1 MELFNADGVEREF
14 TISAESRATVEESST
29 PERLEMLLEALGPP
43 GSVAL
48 LIGEAGTGKNRLA
61 QEAAGALAG
70 RLGEPVSV
78 IALEPP
84 PSPLTGI
91 ATHFGFHFPELFG
104 ASDALENSDH
114 FNIEEPEVLAAR
126 LIEAVERD
134 SENGTPLLIAQGLD
148 QYSPMASMM
157 LDRLVRS
164 HRIRVVGT
172 TRQLS
177 GAAGQLAR
185 DPQVRKISV
194 PPLSVAEAQRFI
206 VQLLGAE
213 YVELQTLRRW
223 YRVTEGNSL
232 SLTLLAL
239 TLDRRGLVGR
249 KRGVVY
255 ELPGAEAVPTEFR
268 EFLHSTCTA
277 AELRTLELVAH
288 VEPMFENA
296 FIQLLDPVH
305 VAHLTEQGLLVAGTG
320 PSGRLTLSLK
330 HQLLTKAV
338 REQMTPARLVEV
350 SNQLFDALHDELG
363 SEDPYRSPRLLF
375 RMVAM
380 GLDADRSVPLGWLW
394 EALEILR
401 SGHELQL
408 RLRVA
413 LAVAAHPDASTLQ
426 LTIGAQQASQIARFI
441 GDRARLAEALDH
453 VRTAVERTRRVSG
466 VPALLRAKLRL
477 ALVEHLTLDREDAE
491 GAEALLDELEREF
504 AEADARVVEIV
515 RNARVLFLGRSGRLR
530 EAAELVPDPGRFG
543 TMPIE
548 WERTF
553 GRAISSLI
561 LAQRGRQEDAV
572 QVAEY
577 AESFASLGE
586 QPQIDSADLLR
597 FCGFIGA
604 WGCGAL
610 ESARQM
616 LGEAVRQSFSDVHY
630 SGLVDT
636 CAVLMSLSDGKWR
649 LAAQRAERLRE
660 RLAAYD
666 RHGVAALVNA
676 ALSLA
681 LAALGE
687 HAASRRAIRLAESRH
702 SGISQAVTGYL
713 RLLTLQAR
721 QWNGDEEKAELALRL
736 ASWARTQQLEAIEL
750 RALRLLAVEDR
761 AEAAPYRGRIEA
773 LAASMDPPFGEALL
787 AHCEELLDGRDGWD
801 TPASRRLTEYGIWMP
816 LPLTEE
822 LSSREREIALF
833 ASLGYSSRWIAEQ
846 FHLSVRTVDTHLRHV
861 FTKLRVSGR
870 DELRQWFRREHVSR

>member
-1 MELFNADGVEREF
+1 MELFNGDGSDREF
-14 TISAESRATVEESST
+14 TVSAESRLAVDASST
-29 PERLEMLLEALGPP
+29 PERLEALLQSLIAP

-48 LIGEAGTGKNRLA
+48 LIGEAGTGKKRLA
-61 QEAAGALAG
+61 QEAAAALGGMLGAA
-70 RLGEPVSV
+70 VSV
-78 IALEPP
+78 ISLEPP

-91 ATHFGFHFPELFG
+91 ASHFGLYFPELFG
-104 ASDALENSDH
+104 APDALDNSDH
-114 FNIEEPEVLAAR
+114 FNVEEPEVLASR
-126 LIEAVERD
+126 LIEAVERV
-134 SENGTPLLIAQGLD
+134 SEDGTPLLIAQGLD
-148 QYSPMASMM
+148 QYSPMAAMM

-164 HRIRVVGT
+164 HRIRVIGT

-177 GAAGQLAR
+177 GAAGRLAR
-185 DPQVRKISV
+185 DPQVRKFSV
-194 PPLSVAEAQRFI
+194 PPLSVAEAQRFL

-213 YVELQTLRRW
+213 HVELQTLRRW

-249 KRGVVY
+249 TRGVVY
-255 ELPGAEAVPTEFR
+255 ELPGAEAVPTEFH

-277 AELRTLELVAH
+277 EELRTLELVAH
-288 VEPMFENA
+288 VESMFENA
-296 FIQLLDPVH
+296 FIQLIDPVH
-305 VAHLTEQGLLVAGTG
+305 LAHLTDKGLLTAGTG
-320 PSGRLTLSLK
+320 PNGRLTLSLK
-330 HQLLTKAV
+330 HQLLTTAV
-338 REQMTPARLVEV
+338 REQMSPTRLVEV

-363 SEDPYRSPRLLF
+363 SEDPYRSPRHLF
-375 RMVAM
+375 RLVAM
-380 GLDADRSVPLGWLW
+380 GLDADRNVPLGWLW
-394 EALEILR
+394 EVLEILR

-426 LTIGAQQASQIARFI
+426 LTISAQQASQIARFL
-441 GDRARLAEALDH
+441 GDRHRLAQALDQ
-453 VRTAVERTRRVSG
+453 VRHAVERTRRVTG

-477 ALVEHLTLDREDAE
+477 ALVEHLTLDRDDAE

-504 AEADARVVEIV
+504 AEADTRVIEVV
-515 RNARVLFLGRSGRLR
+515 RNARVLFLSRTGRLR
-530 EAAELVPDPGRFG
+530 EATELVPDPGDFG

-553 GRAISSLI
+553 SRAISSLI
-561 LAQRGRQEDAV
+561 LAQRGRQDTAV
-572 QVAEY
+572 QIAEY

-597 FCGFIGA
+597 FCGFISA
-604 WGCGAL
+604 WGCGGL

-616 LGEAVRQSFSDVHY
+616 LAEAVQQSFSDMHY

-636 CAVLMSLSDGKWR
+636 CAVLMSLADGKWR

-660 RLAAYD
+660 RLGVYD
-666 RHGVAALVNA
+666 RHGVIGLVNA
-676 ALSLA
+676 ALALA

-702 SGISQAVTGYL
+702 YGISQAVTGFL

-721 QWNGDEEKAELALRL
+721 QWNCDPENVELAQRL
-736 ASWARTQQLEAIEL
+736 ASWARTQQLELVEL
-750 RALRLLAVEDR
+750 RALRLLAIEDR
-761 AEAAPYRGRIEA
+761 VAAAPYRGRIEA
-773 LAASMDPPFGEALL
+773 LAAVIDPDFGSALR
-787 AHCEELLDGRDGWD
+787 AHCEELLDGFDGWD
-801 TPASRRLTEYGIWMP
+801 TPSARRLTEYGIWMP

-870 DELRQWFRREHVSR
+870 DELRQWFRREHLSR